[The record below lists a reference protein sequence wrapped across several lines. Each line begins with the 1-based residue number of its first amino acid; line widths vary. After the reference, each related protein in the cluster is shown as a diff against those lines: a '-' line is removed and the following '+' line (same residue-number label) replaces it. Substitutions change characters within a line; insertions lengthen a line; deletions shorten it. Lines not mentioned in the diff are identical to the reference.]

1 MFVATFD
8 IITFLISSIW
18 LIKSLKNIAKG
29 SRYFINAL
37 IYVFYVL
44 PLGMDYFIEMA
55 DYSYS
60 GFLGFIAPRQDVL
73 TVIFYDLGMLY
84 TQYMIL
90 FHRVKKSDTLYQNNV
105 NESNYTPWVVLGM
118 IIPAVAVLLLLRQ
131 PGMLYMFQWRE
142 LELFPADGSYATIE
156 KFTYLGVS
164 CSVFLLFDLNKK
176 WYHPLRLI
184 ALAFLM
190 VNICI
195 QGKRAIMFFAM
206 INVAVLVYL
215 RFNELVAKNKHI
227 FVFIVFGL
235 ALLVIAVYSMVFMT
249 VTVKMDRGY
258 NVDDT
263 SVMYTTTRIDFLRD
277 DRVRLAIYSELHKD
291 EVEILDYPLQ
301 TYAGDIFGFIPLN
314 YIPSLVGMKIYS
326 YQTYFTYAVIH
337 KKRSGNLDVA
347 NNSFMT
353 VSCFA
358 ELISNL
364 GLLLGMALM
373 PFICLWFARR
383 IDKYPYPFNAFIICS
398 FILLH
403 LFDVMY
409 IAIYLELTFF
419 LCLIYKNKRKQ
430 PYIKNSLIKK
440 LINENETI

>member
-1 MFVATFD
+1 MSKK
-8 IITFLISSIW
+8 ISKYELLG
-18 LIKSLKNIAKG
+18 LIKDGKKPVKIK
-29 SRYFINAL
+29 FCDD
-37 IYVFYVL
+37 IYNYRIDEN
-44 PLGMDYFIEMA
+44 DY
-55 DYSYS
+55 Y
-60 GFLGFIAPRQDVL
+60 
-73 TVIFYDLGMLY
+73 
-84 TQYMIL
+84 
-90 FHRVKKSDTLYQNNV
+90 
-105 NESNYTPWVVLGM
+105 
-118 IIPAVAVLLLLRQ
+118 
-131 PGMLYMFQWRE
+131 
-142 LELFPADGSYATIE
+142 
-156 KFTYLGVS
+156 
-164 CSVFLLFDLNKK
+164 NKK
-176 WYHPLRLI
+176 AGYLFNSDG
-184 ALAFLM
+184 ALTNNL
-190 VNICI
+190 
-195 QGKRAIMFFAM
+195 
-206 INVAVLVYL
+206 
-215 RFNELVAKNKHI
+215 
-227 FVFIVFGL
+227 
-235 ALLVIAVYSMVFMT
+235 
-249 VTVKMDRGY
+249 
-258 NVDDT
+258 
-263 SVMYTTTRIDFLRD
+263 
-277 DRVRLAIYSELHKD
+277 KD

-430 PYIKNSLIKK
+430 PYMKK
-440 LINENETI
+440 QFNKEVN